1 MMKKYILQILF
12 VCTVFS
18 LAAAEKVL
26 FAPESM
32 KDWCGAIR
40 KTTVKNKVFDTGND
54 LFVLIS
60 GKSWKI
66 DPAKTYRL
74 SGDFK
79 LKPYAPFG
87 NIYFG
92 LILLDHQGKEFRRL
106 PVGRSPLND
115 RVVPNNK
122 EQVRNFWLTFSGT
135 VPSETFKF
143 PPQTAAVKVILNQ
156 FENYKVDMV
165 FKNIRLIEE

>member
-1 MMKKYILQILF
+1 MMKKYILLILF

-54 LFVLIS
+54 LFVLI
-60 GKSWKI
+60 
-66 DPAKTYRL
+66 
-74 SGDFK
+74 GDFK

-135 VPSETFKF
+135 VPSEAFKF